1 MAEEGVPSDGSQ
13 PGPMEGREPSDEA
26 RAVLFDLDDTLM
38 AHREAVGEA
47 LLGHLRA
54 LGHPYDPSNADA
66 EVAYWRALEEQHY
79 HRYLGGEIGYDEQRR
94 ERARDFAVRHGV
106 ALAVEERE
114 PWFRAYFER
123 YEASWR
129 LYDDVLPCLDEL
141 ERRIP
146 DVRFGVITNGEL
158 DRQLRK
164 LDAIGVRDRFDL
176 VVDVTDVD
184 SPKPDPAAYRHALDV
199 LGESPERCVAIEDN
213 VGGTEAATA
222 AGLRSVAFPNANTA
236 GHDFPAA
243 TARTDRLDEAD
254 LLGQV
259 APA

>member
-26 RAVLFDLDDTLM
+26 RAVPFDLDDTLM

-129 LYDDVLPCLDEL
+129 LYDDVLPSLDEL

-176 VVDVTDVD
+176 VVASGEVGLKLASDALRNAPIQ
-184 SPKPDPAAYRHALDV
+184 SPNSV
-199 LGESPERCVAIEDN
+199 LLSAP
-213 VGGTEAATA
+213 
-222 AGLRSVAFPNANTA
+222 
-236 GHDFPAA
+236 
-243 TARTDRLDEAD
+243 
-254 LLGQV
+254 LLSLS
-259 APA
+259 